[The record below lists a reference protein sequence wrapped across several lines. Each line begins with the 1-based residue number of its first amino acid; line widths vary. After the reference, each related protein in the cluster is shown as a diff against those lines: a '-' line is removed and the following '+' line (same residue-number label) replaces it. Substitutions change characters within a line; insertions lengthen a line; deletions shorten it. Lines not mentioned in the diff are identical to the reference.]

1 VPSNNPVT
9 SIANPNQATPNGELS
24 AIELV
29 LSDLK
34 KRGASRPRKIST
46 LNSTIKALLKQHK
59 KPNSD
64 VEVENL
70 MLELQKRGKLIVN
83 DTKIAYKLS

>member
-1 VPSNNPVT
+1 MP
-9 SIANPNQATPNGELS
+9 IANQNQATPNGELS

-34 KRGASRPRKIST
+34 KRGGSRPRKIST

-59 KPNSD
+59 MSNAD
-64 VEVENL
+64 VDVENL
-70 MLELQKRGKLIVN
+70 IRELQKRGKLIIN